1 MATVD
6 KEQLLELMTIEDII
20 DLMLSFGSN
29 HPITDQQGNYV
40 FNTIC
45 HNGAGQGSHKLW
57 YYTESKSFFCFSE
70 CGVMNIIDLTM
81 KMLNLTFKEAF
92 LYLCQYKGVSAYQ
105 AVEHRG
111 FGRES
116 VENEDFEFLNH
127 HLTTIQNQTVEL
139 TTYDESV
146 LQLFHLCYPDVWYDE
161 GITPES
167 AEKFDIRFCYYRN
180 AAIIPYYNLKGELIG
195 IRQRNFNSDQIEAG
209 RKYNPATIEKTTY
222 RYPTSQ
228 IFYGIYQNQET
239 IRQSKE
245 VVLIEGEKSVML
257 YDSYYP
263 ERSIA
268 LAMGGSSF
276 SIAHRDTLLELGVE
290 RVVICLDKDYHQDKL
305 TDKTSEDYKAFC
317 GIVRRLKKMVGLLA
331 PYVQVSIV
339 LCFDD
344 RLGYK
349 DSPLDKGK
357 EVYESLLKERE
368 IIDEAEQLDD
378 LLKF

>member
-1 MATVD
+1 MD

-20 DLMLSFGSN
+20 DLMSSFGSN
-29 HPITDQQGNYV
+29 YPLLDQQGNYM

-70 CGVMNIIDLTM
+70 CGAMNIIDLTM
-81 KMLNLTFKEAF
+81 KMLNMTFKEAF

-105 AVEHRG
+105 VVEHRG

-116 VENEDFEFLNH
+116 VENEDFEFLDH
-127 HLTTIQNQTVEL
+127 YLMTTDLNPVEL
-139 TTYDESV
+139 TVYDPYV
-146 LQLFHLCYPDVWYDE
+146 LQLFHPYYPDSWYDE
-161 GITPES
+161 GITPET
-167 AEKFDIRFCYYRN
+167 AEKFDIRFCYNRN
-180 AAIIPYYNLKGELIG
+180 AAIIPYYNEKGDLVG
-195 IRQRNFNSDQIEAG
+195 IRQRNFSSDQIEAG
-209 RKYNPATIEKTTY
+209 RKYIPATIEKTTY

-228 IFYGIYQNQET
+228 IFYGIYQNQEA
-239 IRQSKE
+239 IRKAKE

-263 ERSIA
+263 ERSVA

-276 SIAHRDTLLELGVE
+276 SLAHRNTLLELGVE

-305 TDKTSEDYKAFC
+305 TDKTSEDYKAFR
-317 GIVRRLKKMVGLLA
+317 GMVRRLKKMVGLLA
-331 PYVQVSIV
+331 PYIQVSIV

-357 EVYESLLKERE
+357 ETYESLLKERE

-378 LLKF
+378 LLTF

>member
-1 MATVD
+1 MD

-70 CGVMNIIDLTM
+70 CGAMNIIDLTM
-81 KMLNLTFKEAF
+81 KMLNMDFKEAF

-105 AVEHRG
+105 VVEHRG

-116 VENEDFEFLNH
+116 FENEDFDFLDR
-127 HLTTIQNQTVEL
+127 HLSTIEVQEVEL
-139 TTYDESV
+139 EVYDKSI
-146 LQLFHLCYPDVWYDE
+146 LQLFHLMYPDTWYEE
-161 GITPES
+161 GITPQS
-167 AEKFDIRFCYYRN
+167 AEKFDVRFCFNRN
-180 AAIIPYYNLKGELIG
+180 AAILPYYNLKGELVG
-195 IRQRNFNSDQIEAG
+195 IRQRNFNSEQVEAG
-209 RKYNPATIEKTTY
+209 RKYIPATIEKTTY
-222 RYPTSQ
+222 RFPTSQ
-228 IFYGIYQNQET
+228 LFYGLYQNQEA
-239 IRQSKE
+239 IRQAKE

-257 YDSYYP
+257 YHSYYP
-263 ERSIA
+263 NRSIA
-268 LAMGGSSF
+268 LALGGSSF
-276 SIAHRDTLLELGVE
+276 SITQRDTLLELGVE

-305 TDKTSEDYKAFC
+305 NDKTSEDYKAFK
-317 GIVRRLKKMVGLLA
+317 GMVRRLKKMVGLLA
-331 PYVQVSIV
+331 PYCQVSVI

-349 DSPLDKGK
+349 DSPLDRGK
-357 EVYESLLKERE
+357 EIYEQLFVNRVV
-368 IIDEAEQLDD
+368 IDEADELDE
-378 LLKF
+378 LLK

>member
-1 MATVD
+1 MD

-81 KMLNLTFKEAF
+81 KMLNMDFKEAF

-105 AVEHRG
+105 VVEHRG
-111 FGRES
+111 FSRE
-116 VENEDFEFLNH
+116 VFENEDFDFLDR
-127 HLTTIQNQTVEL
+127 HLSTIEVQEVEL
-139 TTYDESV
+139 EVYDKSV
-146 LQLFHLCYPDVWYDE
+146 LQLFHLMYPDTWYEE
-161 GITPES
+161 GITPQS
-167 AEKFDIRFCYYRN
+167 AEKFDVRFCFNRN
-180 AAIIPYYNLKGELIG
+180 AAILPYYNLKGELVG
-195 IRQRNFNSDQIEAG
+195 IRQRNFNSEQVEAG
-209 RKYNPATIEKTTY
+209 RKYIPATIEKTTY
-222 RYPTSQ
+222 RFPTSQ
-228 IFYGIYQNQET
+228 LFYGLYQNQEA
-239 IRQSKE
+239 IRQAKE

-257 YDSYYP
+257 YHSYYP
-263 ERSIA
+263 NRSIA
-268 LAMGGSSF
+268 LALGGSSF
-276 SIAHRDTLLELGVE
+276 SITQRDTLLELGVE

-305 TDKTSEDYKAFC
+305 NDKTSEDYKAFK
-317 GIVRRLKKMVGLLA
+317 GMVRRLKKMVGLLA
-331 PYVQVSIV
+331 PYCQVSVI

-349 DSPLDKGK
+349 DSPLDRGK
-357 EVYESLLKERE
+357 EIYEQLFVNRVV
-368 IIDEAEQLDD
+368 IDEADELDE
-378 LLKF
+378 LLN